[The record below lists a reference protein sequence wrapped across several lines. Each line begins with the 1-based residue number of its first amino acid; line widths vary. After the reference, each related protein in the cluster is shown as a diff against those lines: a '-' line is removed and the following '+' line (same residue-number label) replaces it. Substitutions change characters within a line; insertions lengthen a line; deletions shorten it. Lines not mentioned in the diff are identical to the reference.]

1 MEEREGEEEERRYHH
16 ILIRLPA
23 DADDPQLIH
32 RLRDEVAGALSI
44 TGGGKDGSLPEVT
57 AVTLKQKDDPEATQ
71 QYDCALSFTFRDAA
85 AASAFRDS
93 TMNGRVRT
101 ALRPFLS
108 SGGTILE
115 VGEAGA
121 EPAPP
126 TRSHPIVGFLE
137 SAAVYAV
144 STAVVSKL
152 IISRL

>member
-71 QYDCALSFTFRDAA
+71 QYDCALSLIFRDAA
-85 AASAFRDS
+85 AASTNVIVCAAAAQR
-93 TMNGRVRT
+93 NLIARKAV
-101 ALRPFLS
+101 
-108 SGGTILE
+108 
-115 VGEAGA
+115 
-121 EPAPP
+121 
-126 TRSHPIVGFLE
+126 VGF
-137 SAAVYAV
+137 A
-144 STAVVSKL
+144 
-152 IISRL
+152 RG